1 MFGNYLVFGRFQK
14 RWVSLCVFCESHRS
28 AIGTV
33 NAVGT
38 VMEIP
43 ALHQPTR
50 TTKTIAL
57 PIRSLDCSEFR
68 VFQRVFG
75 NYLRLPEVLMHVV
88 SHTPASVARSKPT
101 KNYKDYRAPYS
112 VA

>member
-1 MFGNYLVFGRFQK
+1 MEIPALHQLQELQRLSPPYSVDVD
-14 RWVSLCVFCESHRS
+14 RWVSLCAFCESHRS

-50 TTKTIAL
+50 TTRTIL
-57 PIRSLDCSEFR
+57 RRLISVIMHMFRHTRSTPTTNE
-68 VFQRVFG
+68 
-75 NYLRLPEVLMHVV
+75 NY
-88 SHTPASVARSKPT
+88 SF
-101 KNYKDYRAPYS
+101 
-112 VA
+112 